1 MDMKVHNHIIILQ
14 SYKVDIKLRV
24 GCKS

>member
-1 MDMKVHNHIIILQ
+1 MKVHNHIIILQ

>member
-1 MDMKVHNHIIILQ
+1 MDMKVCNHIIILQ

>member
-1 MDMKVHNHIIILQ
+1 MNMKVHNHIIILQ